1 MATRI
6 PFDETIWQDYLAE
19 QEAQLPALPDV
30 ESLSNRVVRIL
41 AGNPGTMQLQGTNT
55 YLVGT
60 GTARI
65 LIDTGEGKSIWLNR
79 ITAFLK
85 EKNLTIAYILL
96 THWHG
101 DHAGGVPSLIQ
112 YKPELEN
119 LVYKNK
125 PDRGQNPIID
135 GQKFEVEGA
144 SVQAVFTPGHAID
157 HMCFLLE
164 EENALFTGDN
174 VLGHGYSVVQDLAE
188 YMNSLSRMKELGCA
202 VGYPGHG
209 AKIEALAGKLLEYIQ
224 HNELRVQQV
233 IKALSWNGR
242 IGMTVPEIVRTIYG
256 EVPMELVENAIS
268 PFLLQVLWKL
278 AEERKVGFE
287 LGDSNRRRW
296 FGLC

>member
-6 PFDETIWQDYLAE
+6 PFDESFWQDYLAE

-30 ESLSNRVVRIL
+30 ESLSKRVVRIL

-79 ITAFLK
+79 ITTLLK
-85 EKNLTIAYILL
+85 ERNLTIAYILL

-101 DHAGGVPSLIQ
+101 DHTGGIPFLLQ
-112 YKPELEN
+112 HHPELQA
-119 LVYKNK
+119 LVYKNQ
-125 PDRGQNPIID
+125 PDRGQNPIIEA
-135 GQKFEVEGA
+135 QRFEVEGA
-144 SVQAVFTPGHAID
+144 SIQAVFTPGHAID

-174 VLGHGYSVVQDLAE
+174 VLGHGFSVVQDLAE
-188 YMNSLSRMKELGCA
+188 YMNSLGKMKELRCG

-209 AKIEALAGKLLEYIQ
+209 ARIGDLAGKLQEYIK

-233 IKALSWNGR
+233 VGALSWNGR
-242 IGMTVPEIVRTIYG
+242 SGMTVPEIVRSIYG